1 MQLRDD
7 HRMRHA
13 GQPWHTWPRIL
24 KRLTV
29 NFMAATALAAILW
42 LSLDIAPAQ
51 AGSFR
56 IRPTRLIF
64 SAQQRTQSFSVVN
77 PTDAPVVVQLS
88 MKAWSQQQGEDV
100 YTDSRDLLV
109 TPPIIT
115 VPPGA
120 TQTVRAGLRKPPDAA
135 QERTY
140 RLIAHEVPTPSSTGV
155 PQIQVV
161 LRLSL
166 PVFVLP
172 RAPVKMNLRW
182 RTENTSNGGTHLHLH
197 NDGNSHVQVHQVR
210 LVTAD
215 HTEVPVKLEGLN
227 YVLPGQTKQ
236 WPVDAQQAGAFVQV
250 VADTDQGEFR
260 TPLHVA
266 GH

>member
-1 MQLRDD
+1 VQTHDD
-7 HRMRHA
+7 HRRRYE
-13 GQPWHTWPRIL
+13 GQLRHTWPRTL

-29 NFMAATALAAILW
+29 NLMVTMALGAALL
-42 LSLDIAPAQ
+42 LYLDMAPAQ

-64 SAQQRTQSFSVVN
+64 SAEQRTQSFSVVN
-77 PTDAPVVVQLS
+77 PTDVPVVVQLR

-120 TQTVRAGLRKPPDAA
+120 TQTVRAGLRKPAGAD
-135 QERTY
+135 QERAY
-140 RLIAHEVPTPSSTGV
+140 RLFAHEVPTPSSSGA
-155 PQIQVV
+155 PQVQVV
-161 LRLSL
+161 LRLSI
-166 PVFVLP
+166 PVFVLS
-172 RAPVKMNLRW
+172 RVPVKMNLRW
-182 RTENTSNGGTHLHLH
+182 RTEKTSNGGMTLHFH
-197 NDGNSHVQVHQVR
+197 NDGNSHVQVHQLH

-215 HTEVPVKLEGLN
+215 RTEVPVKLEGLN
-227 YVLPGQTKQ
+227 YVLPGQAKQ
-236 WPVDAQQAGAFVQV
+236 WPVDAQLAGAPLQV

-260 TPLHVA
+260 TQLHVS